1 MGNNHSHMVGYTLD
15 MMEEPH
21 VGIEHEENF
30 DLQVLKKRNNN
41 KDYGQAL
48 VLKDEE
54 EKLAMGEIDN
64 GMTFKSSRKGTH
76 LPMDW
81 VDEYITE
88 LEVQGCTILACMGRI
103 FMDMSSNVKPCEHKN
118 VLIRNPCDPSN
129 MHSSTWESYLIWLD
143 GQANMGSVSKHV
155 PFSR

>member
-1 MGNNHSHMVGYTLD
+1 MVGYTLD

-54 EKLAMGEIDN
+54 EKLAMGEIAK

-76 LPMDW
+76 LPMYW
-81 VDEYITE
+81 VDEYMTE
-88 LEVQGCTILACMGRI
+88 LEVQGCTRLACNGRI
-103 FMDMSSNVKPCEHKN
+103 FMDTSSNVKLCENKN
-118 VLIRNPCDPSN
+118 VFIWNSCDPSN
-129 MHSSTWESYLIWLD
+129 MHSSTWDS
-143 GQANMGSVSKHV
+143 
-155 PFSR
+155 